1 MTDEVLK
8 KILDID
14 GKVEIPFIV
23 MKSLRKVRGFKVG
36 DVITFDGNIPL
47 NMKFKFNSLPSGG
60 QKVYINK
67 EEVLNNEWVFIQSG
81 NDDCGALNIMRKV
94 VGDSEIVSRII
105 NVGRLFMPLKFNNLY
120 SLRNI
125 EV

>member
-47 NMKFKFNSLPSGG
+47 NTKFKFNSLPPGG
-60 QKVYINK
+60 QKVCRNK
-67 EEVLNNEWVFIQSG
+67 EEVLRNEWIFIQSG
-81 NDDCGALNIMRKV
+81 NDDCGVDDRLSDEVLK
-94 VGDSEIVSRII
+94 SS
-105 NVGRLFMPLKFNNLY
+105 GRLKQEVNN
-120 SLRNI
+120 
-125 EV
+125 E

>member
-47 NMKFKFNSLPSGG
+47 NMKFKFNSLL
-60 QKVYINK
+60 QEDRK
-67 EEVLNNEWVFIQSG
+67 FILTKKKS
-81 NDDCGALNIMRKV
+81 LIMN
-94 VGDSEIVSRII
+94 G
-105 NVGRLFMPLKFNNLY
+105 Y
-120 SLRNI
+120 SLVPVVMFMATLIISSNVVRELTINR
-125 EV
+125 

>member
-36 DVITFDGNIPL
+36 DVITFDGYIPL
-47 NMKFKFNSLPSGG
+47 NLDYEIQVQFFTSRRTESLS
-60 QKVYINK
+60 
-67 EEVLNNEWVFIQSG
+67 
-81 NDDCGALNIMRKV
+81 
-94 VGDSEIVSRII
+94 
-105 NVGRLFMPLKFNNLY
+105 
-120 SLRNI
+120 
-125 EV
+125 

>member
-47 NMKFKFNSLPSGG
+47 NMKFKFNSLPPGG
-60 QKVYINK
+60 QKVCRNK
-67 EEVLNNEWVFIQSG
+67 EEVLRMNGYSFNPVTMIVVSLIKTIQ
-81 NDDCGALNIMRKV
+81 K
-94 VGDSEIVSRII
+94 
-105 NVGRLFMPLKFNNLY
+105 
-120 SLRNI
+120 SLC
-125 EV
+125 V

>member
-47 NMKFKFNSLPSGG
+47 NTKFKFNSLPPGG
-60 QKVYINK
+60 QKVCRNK
-67 EEVLNNEWVFIQSG
+67 EEVLRMNGYSFNPVTMI
-81 NDDCGALNIMRKV
+81 V
-94 VGDSEIVSRII
+94 VSLITNSNVIKELII
-105 NVGRLFMPLKFNNLY
+105 NRCH
-120 SLRNI
+120 LR
-125 EV
+125 